1 MHAER
6 IEKGVF
12 MSETVV
18 ARTLSLVIVGF
29 DVSSIEKFK
38 QSIETMKIIKEKGF
52 SEAKIGALQTPSGE
66 SQFPISYKITNNHFL
81 SIQYSM
87 LDKKL
92 IITQNNYREGS
103 HNQDETIVKVLEV
116 LLTMTPSMTLTAFGI
131 NYNTD
136 IVRDDKLCL
145 FNEKIE
151 TKLGKNFWDTNIGFR
166 TELAFKNNEYTSVYR
181 IFKDEALSKEKGQR
195 FYSFAVNFDFALN
208 EDNNAT
214 KIVELFKNNE
224 AYFKVYEENIK
235 HILEL

>member
-1 MHAER
+1 MHAES

-12 MSETVV
+12 MSETEV
-18 ARTLSLVIVGF
+18 ARTLALVIVGF

-38 QSIETMKIIKEKGF
+38 QQIGAMKIIKEKGF
-52 SEAKIGALQTPSGE
+52 DKERIGSVQAPPGVPP
-66 SQFPISYKITNNHFL
+66 FPVSYKITNNHFL
-81 SIQYSM
+81 SIQYNM

-92 IITQNNYREGS
+92 IITQNNYRENS
-103 HNQDETIVKVLEV
+103 YNQDETIIKILEV
-116 LLTMTPSMTLTAFGI
+116 LLTIAPAASLTGFGI

-136 IVRDDKLCL
+136 VVRDDKLCL
-145 FNEKIE
+145 FNKNIE

-195 FYSFAVNFDFALN
+195 FYSFDVNFDFVLN
-208 EDNNAT
+208 EDNNAA

-224 AYFKVYEENIK
+224 DYFKVYEENIK